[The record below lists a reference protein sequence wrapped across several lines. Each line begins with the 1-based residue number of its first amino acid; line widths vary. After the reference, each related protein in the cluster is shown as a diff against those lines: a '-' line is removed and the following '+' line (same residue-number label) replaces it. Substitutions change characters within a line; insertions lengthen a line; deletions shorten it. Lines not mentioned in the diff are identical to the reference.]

1 MDDAQDDKSI
11 IEKTLDAVKGIAAV
25 ASEATHKAMTP
36 EPRKPGDEVVAMP
49 MAATGFMGETM
60 MPPFVIIPRRTN
72 APKQTSKKTPKTA
85 KQSAKKDA
93 KKGAKKSSKK
103 KKEEAAKRWKPQM
116 EHKTV
121 GKKKKGK
128 KAVKKK
134 KAKKSKR

>member
-1 MDDAQDDKSI
+1 MDDDQDDKSI
-11 IEKTLDAVKGIAAV
+11 IEKTLEAVKGIAAV

-36 EPRKPGDEVVAMP
+36 EPRKPGDEVVVMP

-103 KKEEAAKRWKPQM
+103 KKEKAAKRWKPQM

-121 GKKKKGK
+121 GKKK
-128 KAVKKK
+128 
-134 KAKKSKR
+134 STRLLEKRKRVRRL